1 MDHNT
6 RTALLNRYASA
17 YDAVVTSL
25 LDITPAELDRQP
37 AAADGT
43 VDADAWTARQVVH
56 HLADSETNSYVRLR
70 KLIAE
75 DNTEIQGYDEPVWAT
90 RLYYGRPIGTPLDV
104 LKAVRESSYELLE
117 SLTEEQW
124 LCEGTHSSRGRYTM
138 AMWLEDYAEH
148 PHEHAD
154 QIDRARLGQI

>member
-1 MDHNT
+1 MDHAT
-6 RTALLNRYASA
+6 RTALLNRYASG
-17 YDAVVTSL
+17 YTNVVESL
-25 LDITPAELDRQP
+25 IDITAVELDLQP
-37 AAADGT
+37 ADAAGT
-43 VDADAWTARQVVH
+43 TDTTAWTARQIVH
-56 HLADSETNSYVRLR
+56 HLADSETNSYTRLR

-75 DNTEIQGYDEPVWAT
+75 DNTEIQAYDEPVWAT
-90 RLYYGRPIGTPLDV
+90 RLYYGRPIGLSLDV
-104 LKAVRESSYELLE
+104 LKAVRESSFELLE

-154 QIDRARLGQI
+154 QIRRARLGNV